1 MRHTALR
8 GALGRRRPAR
18 LPRHVKTWFGRQVV
32 YVVVGGMSA
41 GEAGAEEPEGSYDLR
56 LQLVGLGV
64 VLAVSLAGV
73 SSSFALAAWHRTG
86 RGGEALLLGVLALK
100 GTGCGVMISTAL
112 VHLVGEAY
120 SYFEQAGWSE
130 TYEAW
135 PMVFVMLAI
144 LFMAVSDFLSNR
156 VEILHLASPG
166 AGGAGGPASPEEG
179 AALVAHGGVSGG
191 ASGELLRVPV
201 ESRLADAP
209 VEEGVCRVTEHHAVV
224 VLPAMSKLASV
235 GHGHSHGYGRG
246 HGAPAPAAEAVRA
259 GQGAA
264 AGDNSGAGAHDDSSR
279 SDGSSRSCSGGGE
292 GGGGCGSSRSSDSR
306 PGPAETRALS
316 NRRVLALE
324 LSVILHS
331 LIIGFDLGL
340 QDVEVWR
347 IFIYAVCA
355 HQFFEGLALGQVINA
370 NRSEHR
376 RCAILV
382 ALAFALTTAL
392 GIGLGILV
400 RKVLLTSGEEEPVSV
415 LLLIGILNSFCGGLL
430 LYLGVVSLLVPWF
443 VANEAL
449 LAERRLYAIV
459 SFTGVAAGMAVMAVI
474 GIWA

>member
-1 MRHTALR
+1 M
-8 GALGRRRPAR
+8 
-18 LPRHVKTWFGRQVV
+18 
-32 YVVVGGMSA
+32 
-41 GEAGAEEPEGSYDLR
+41 
-56 LQLVGLGV
+56 
-64 VLAVSLAGV
+64 
-73 SSSFALAAWHRTG
+73 
-86 RGGEALLLGVLALK
+86 LGVLALK

-130 TYEAW
+130 SYEAW

-156 VEILHLASPG
+156 VEVLHLASPR
-166 AGGAGGPASPEEG
+166 AGGADGPASPEEG
-179 AALVAHGGVSGG
+179 AALVAHGGVAGG

-209 VEEGVCRVTEHHAVV
+209 VEEGVCRVAEHHAMV
-224 VLPAMSKLASV
+224 VLPAAMSKLADV
-235 GHGHSHGYGRG
+235 GHGHSHGRGRG
-246 HGAPAPAAEAVRA
+246 HGAPAPAAAAARA

-264 AGDNSGAGAHDDSSR
+264 AGDNSGAGAHDDSRSS
-279 SDGSSRSCSGGGE
+279 SDGSGSRSSSGGGE
-292 GGGGCGSSRSSDSR
+292 GGGGCGSSRSSDSK
-306 PGPAETRALS
+306 PGPAETRAMS

-324 LSVILHS
+324 LSVILHF
-331 LIIGFDLGL
+331 GFDLGL
-340 QDVEVWR
+340 HDVQVWR
-347 IFIYAVCA
+347 TFIYAVCA

-370 NRSEHR
+370 NRSENC

-382 ALAFALTTAL
+382 ALAFASTTAL
-392 GIGLGILV
+392 GIGLGIFV
-400 RKVLLTSGEEEPVSV
+400 RQVLLTSEDEQPVSV
-415 LLLIGILNSFCGGLL
+415 SLLIGILNSFCGGLL